1 MNYVPS
7 FSFTI
12 LSSSF
17 YVPESLGQVNLI
29 ALLDMT
35 YPGVNQLFNSPVRP
49 DGSEK
54 WVDYAELFWHVNCV
68 RSLSL
73 HAFSEKYRHFCEKQ
87 GCHFQQGKCES
98 LYASAQD
105 LIAVFQK
112 CAIQGFGEEMAIGNL
127 KEVITHVET
136 LRAAMNEIASQLPGI
151 LSSWR

>member
-1 MNYVPS
+1 MDELRTQLQLYNS
-7 FSFTI
+7 QFEFFT
-12 LSSSF
+12 SQKVSVKS
-17 YVPESLGQVNLI
+17 NLI

-54 WVDYAELFWHVNCV
+54 WVDYAELFWHVDCV

-105 LIAVFQK
+105 LIAVFPK
-112 CAIQGFGEEMAIGNL
+112 MRNTRL
-127 KEVITHVET
+127 
-136 LRAAMNEIASQLPGI
+136 
-151 LSSWR
+151 W